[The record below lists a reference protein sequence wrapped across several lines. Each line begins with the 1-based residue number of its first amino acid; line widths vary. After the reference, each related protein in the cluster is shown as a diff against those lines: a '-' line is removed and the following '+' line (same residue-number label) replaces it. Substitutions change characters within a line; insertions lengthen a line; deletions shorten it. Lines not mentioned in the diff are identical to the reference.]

1 MGKDKSCCFPW
12 GAQGLLAEVILEL
25 RPKRVS
31 VEGRFLGEGKQVQRP
46 GYELLQVLM
55 EQQGAWAI
63 SVQC

>member
-46 GYELLQVLM
+46 GYELLPVLM
-55 EQQGAWAI
+55 EQ
-63 SVQC
+63 